1 MDEVSRAAALAK
13 IKLSDD
19 EKLKAAGDLEKML
32 GYFEILKS
40 ADLSGISADEETVPE
55 YELREDVPSESAICT
70 GIMDGAPDAADGMFM
85 VPGTVKAEG

>member
-19 EKLKAAGDLEKML
+19 ERLKAAVDLDKML

-40 ADLSGISADEETVPE
+40 ADVSGLSADDDAVCEN
-55 YELREDVPSESAICT
+55 ELREDVPGVSAYSAD
-70 GIMDGAPDAADGMFM
+70 IMSGAPLSASGMF
-85 VPGTVKAEG
+85 VVSRTVGAE